1 MAAFGDS
8 LTIQILADS
17 SGLQEAISEAI
28 RGFEELEARVQQLAQ
43 TSSQLSRIGTAL
55 NGLQG
60 PLQSVSR
67 MFSQVKSQADALNQ
81 TTITINVGPALNAL
95 AMLSAAIARV
105 QAQLSALS
113 VPMGGPL
120 PVPIRPGGGG
130 GGGGPI
136 RQFAEGGPV
145 DGPPG
150 IDRVPALLT
159 AGEFVLNRDA
169 VRQLG
174 INFLQ
179 QVNQHPTGGRTTP
192 PTPAASSP
200 SSINTTQFGGVT
212 VNVQQPGELSAVLE
226 SLLLEEA
233 HLRTRRG

>member
-17 SGLQEAISEAI
+17 SGLQGAISDAL
-28 RGFEELEARVQQLAQ
+28 RGFEELEVRVQQLAQ

-55 NGLQG
+55 NGMQG

-67 MFSQVKSQADALNQ
+67 MFAQVKSQADGLSQ
-81 TTITINVGPALNAL
+81 TTIALNVGPALNAL
-95 AMLSAAIARV
+95 ALLSAAITRV
-105 QAQLSALS
+105 QAQLAALS
-113 VPMGGPL
+113 VPMGTPL
-120 PVPIRPGGGG
+120 PVPTLPGR

-136 RQFAEGGPV
+136 RQFAAGGPV
-145 DGPPG
+145 DGPAG
-150 IDRVPALLT
+150 IDKVPALLT

-179 QVNQHPTGGRTTP
+179 QMNQNPTVARTTS
-192 PTPAASSP
+192 PTPEAP
-200 SSINTTQFGGVT
+200 PVTPNITTQFGGVT
-212 VNVQQPGELSAVLE
+212 VHVQQPGELSAVLE
-226 SLLLEEA
+226 TLMLEEA
-233 HLRTRRG
+233 HLRARRG

>member
-17 SGLQEAISEAI
+17 SGLQEAISDAL

-60 PLQSVSR
+60 PLQNVGR
-67 MFSQVKSQADALNQ
+67 MFVQVKNQADGLSQ
-81 TTITINVGPALNAL
+81 TTITLNVGPALNAL
-95 AMLSAAIARV
+95 AMLSAAIVRV
-105 QAQLSALS
+105 QAQLAALS
-113 VPMGGPL
+113 VPMGTPL
-120 PVPIRPGGGG
+120 PVPTVPG

-145 DGPPG
+145 DGPAG
-150 IDRVPALLT
+150 IDKVPAMLT

-179 QVNQHPTGGRTTP
+179 QMNQNPTAARTPSPAPEAPPVTP
-192 PTPAASSP
+192 
-200 SSINTTQFGGVT
+200 NVTTQFGGVT

-226 SLLLEEA
+226 SLMLEEA